1 MDMISVIIF
10 DVPSFRVPIVCWGLG
25 AFRWFC
31 IQCGGCAMVII
42 VVVVD
47 VVFGG
52 AMVFTRFVLH
62 LGRQSL
68 DKVPP
73 NISTKPRSN
82 HLILASAPSLIRD
95 HLAAGIRRGYR
106 F

>member
-1 MDMISVIIF
+1 
-10 DVPSFRVPIVCWGLG
+10 
-25 AFRWFC
+25 
-31 IQCGGCAMVII
+31 MVVM

-73 NISTKPRSN
+73 KISAKPRSN
-82 HLILASAPSLIRD
+82 HLILASEESLIRD
-95 HLAAGIRRGYR
+95 HVAAGVGRGYR

>member
-1 MDMISVIIF
+1 MGMFSVIVF
-10 DVPSFRVPIVCWGLG
+10 DIPSLRISIVRRDLCI
-25 AFRWFC
+25 FRWFRVR
-31 IQCGGCAMVII
+31 CGGCAMVVMMVI
-42 VVVVD
+42 VD

-73 NISTKPRSN
+73 KISTKPRSN
-82 HLILASAPSLIRD
+82 YLILASEGSLVRD
-95 HLAAGIRRGYR
+95 YMTAGI
-106 F
+106 